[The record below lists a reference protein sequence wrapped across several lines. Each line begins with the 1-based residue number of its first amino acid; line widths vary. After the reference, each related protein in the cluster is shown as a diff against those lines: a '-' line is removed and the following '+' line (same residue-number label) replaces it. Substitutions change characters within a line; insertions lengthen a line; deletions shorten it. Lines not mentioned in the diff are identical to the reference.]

1 MTVWDFMNIIKK
13 KKQSLFV
20 AQWLWGKIWGRSEDE
35 WGSQEALFPKQK
47 KVKQNRHL
55 PVSFFHENE
64 ARELEAAVGRRVGVN
79 SIPNTP
85 SYQNMK
91 DTQI

>member
-1 MTVWDFMNIIKK
+1 MGERYGGEVRMSGVHRRHYSPN
-13 KKQSLFV
+13 S
-20 AQWLWGKIWGRSEDE
+20 
-35 WGSQEALFPKQK
+35 

-64 ARELEAAVGRRVGVN
+64 ARELETAVGGTVGVN

-85 SYQNMK
+85 SYKNMK
-91 DTQI
+91 YTQI

>member
-1 MTVWDFMNIIKK
+1 MGGSK
-13 KKQSLFV
+13 
-20 AQWLWGKIWGRSEDE
+20 DE

-91 DTQI
+91 YTQI

>member
-13 KKQSLFV
+13 KKNPLFV
-20 AQWLWGKIWGRSEDE
+20 AQRIWGKLWGRSEDE
-35 WGSQEALFPKQK
+35 WASQEALFPKQK
-47 KVKQNRHL
+47 KVKQNKHL

-64 ARELEAAVGRRVGVN
+64 ARELEVAVGGRVGVN

-85 SYQNMK
+85 SYKNMK
-91 DTQI
+91 YTQI